1 MAKILPFTDQ
11 SAKLEFERVKKRK
24 PSGDEKKGQMNLFI
38 RGGGQVFNLPSNLTP
53 FEEGL
58 VLDERGDGKASEAY
72 WKAIAEGDSIADAY
86 CNLGI
91 LESRAGRTTKAF
103 DCFTQALKND
113 PRHFESHFN
122 LGNLYFEVGDYR
134 LARTHYQLV
143 SEVEPN
149 FPNVYFNLGL
159 VSAINE
165 DFGLAVN
172 ALMKYKELVP
182 EAEGKKAD
190 GLLLTLKQSLSVKGK
205 N

>member
-1 MAKILPFTDQ
+1 MAKILQFTGQ
-11 SAKLEFERVKKRK
+11 SAKLEFERVKKRT
-24 PSGDEKKGQMNLFI
+24 PSRDEKKGQMNLFA
-38 RGGGQVFNLPSNLTP
+38 RGGGHVLNLPSNLTP

-72 WKAIAEGDSIADAY
+72 WKAISEGDSVADAY

-103 DCFTQALKND
+103 DCFTQALKHD
-113 PRHFESHFN
+113 ARHFESHFN

-134 LARTHYQLV
+134 LARTHYQLA

-165 DFGLAVN
+165 DFGTAID